1 VSALVDLLFPLP
13 ARRRTSL
20 AILGWWESRR
30 PLFNAAVGG
39 AGLISIGTLEVLA
52 RIPPGPGHFEIPWL
66 AVLAY
71 AALANCCYSF
81 GPLLE
86 IAAEKLWGGAAPRV
100 GPALFRQGL
109 AFAVG
114 LTLLPILIGW
124 IGWLGIAIDAVRGWL
139 G

>member
-1 VSALVDLLFPLP
+1 MPALVDVLFPLP

-30 PLFNAAVGG
+30 PLYNATVGVVG
-39 AGLISIGTLEVLA
+39 VVTIGTLEILA

-66 AVLAY
+66 GVAVY
-71 AALANCCYSF
+71 AVLANCCYSF

-86 IAAEKLWGGAAPRV
+86 IAAEKLWRDDAPRV

-109 AFAVG
+109 AFSVG

-124 IGWLGIAIDAVRGWL
+124 IGWLGIAVDAVRDWMR
-139 G
+139 